1 MKRLGV
7 FVCECGLN
15 IARTV
20 DVNTIVTQIKR
31 IPGVVFATKNK
42 YLCSEPGQSAIKDT
56 IRQANLDHII
66 IAACS
71 PTLHETTFRRV
82 VESVGINP
90 YLCEIANIREQCSW
104 IHHDPQQAT
113 QKALHI
119 IKSIIAKTRLNTSLT
134 PIQVSLNKKALIVG
148 GGISGIQAALDIA
161 NSGYDVIIVE
171 KEASLGGHMAQL
183 SETFPTLDCSQ
194 CILTPKMVEVA
205 QHPQIT
211 IHTMTTITDISG
223 YVGKFTVNLH
233 KSPRYVLEDS
243 CDGCGDCAD
252 VCPIETPNPW
262 EQHLTTK
269 KAISIP
275 YPQAVPA
282 IYQIDLNHCIE
293 CFKCV
298 DICGKRQAINF
309 SQSETAL
316 TEEVGAI
323 IFATGYD
330 LYPLSENQEYGYGEH
345 MDVIDGLTFERI
357 LSASGPSQGEVKR
370 PSDNAIPKEVVFIQ
384 CVRSRNPE
392 KGVPYCSKICCMYTA
407 KHAMLYKHR
416 VPDGQAYIF
425 YMDIRAG
432 GKGYEEFIQTAIEE
446 YNVLYLRGRVSRV
459 FKDGNKLMVWGE
471 DTLTSR
477 KIEIAADLVVLATAV
492 TPAHNFQPLAN
503 KIRLNTDTYG
513 FLKEAHPK
521 LRSLESLTTGYFLA
535 GCAQAPRDIAETIA
549 QASGAASKVISLFSG
564 EVFHKEPTTIIL
576 NPNLCSGCG
585 TCIDTCPYQALQ
597 LDTEL
602 NQVKIIQALCEGC
615 GDCATSCRSHAL
627 ELRNCTDLQLYNMID
642 ALTHP

>member
-20 DVNTIVTQIKR
+20 DVDSLVTEITR
-31 IPGVVFATKNK
+31 VPGVVRAIKNK
-42 YLCSEPGQSAIKDT
+42 YLCSEPGQSVIKNT
-56 IRQANLDHII
+56 IRQAKLDHII

-82 VESVGINP
+82 VESIGLNP

-113 QKALHI
+113 KKALHI

-134 PIQVSLNKKALIVG
+134 PIQVPLIKKALIVG

-161 NSGYDVIIVE
+161 NSGYRVIIVE
-171 KEASLGGHMAQL
+171 KDASLGGHMAQL

-211 IHTMTTITDISG
+211 IHTNTTIHDVSG
-223 YVGKFTVNLH
+223 YVGKFTVTLQ
-233 KSPRYVLEDS
+233 KVPRYVLEDR
-243 CDGCGDCAD
+243 CDGCGDCAE
-252 VCPIETPNPW
+252 VCPVEIPNHW
-262 EQHLTTK
+262 EQDLTTK
-269 KAISIP
+269 KAISLP
-275 YPQAVPA
+275 YPQAVPSV
-282 IYQIDLNHCIE
+282 YQIDLNHCIQ

-309 SQSETAL
+309 SQSETAF

-330 LYPLSENQEYGYGEH
+330 LYPLTEDQEYGYGEH

-370 PSDNAIPKEVVFIQ
+370 PSDNTIPKEVVFIQ

-392 KGVPYCSKICCMYTA
+392 KGVLYCSKICCMYTA
-407 KHAMLYKHR
+407 KHAVLYKHR

-477 KIEIAADLVVLATAV
+477 KIEIAADLVVLATAI
-492 TPAHNFQPLAN
+492 TPPKNIQQLAN

-521 LRSLESLTTGYFLA
+521 LRPVESLTTGYFLA

-564 EVFHKEPTTIIL
+564 EVFHKEPTTITL
-576 NPNLCSGCG
+576 NPSRCSGCG

-597 LDTEL
+597 LDAEL
-602 NQVKIIQALCEGC
+602 NQVNIIEALCEGC
-615 GDCATSCRSHAL
+615 GDCVATCRSHAL

-642 ALTHP
+642 ALTHS

>member
-20 DVNTIVTQIKR
+20 DVDTIVTEIKR
-31 IPGVVFATKNK
+31 VPGVVLAVKNK
-42 YLCSEPGQSAIKDT
+42 YLCSEPGQSVIKDT

-82 VESVGINP
+82 VESMGINP

-134 PIQVSLNKKALIVG
+134 PIQVPLIKKALIVG

-161 NSGYDVIIVE
+161 NSGYHVIIVE
-171 KEASLGGHMAQL
+171 KDLSLGGHMAQL

-205 QHPQIT
+205 QHPYIT
-211 IHTMTTITDISG
+211 IHTNTTINDVSG
-223 YVGKFTVNLH
+223 YVGKFNVTFQ
-233 KSPRYVLEDS
+233 KSPRYVLEDL
-243 CDGCGDCAD
+243 CDGCGDCAE
-252 VCPIETPNPW
+252 VCPVEIPNPW

-275 YPQAVPA
+275 YPQAVPS
-282 IYQIDLNHCIE
+282 IYQIDLNHCIQ

-309 SQSETAL
+309 TQSETVF

-330 LYPLSENQEYGYGEH
+330 LYPLTEDQEYSYGEQ

-370 PSDNAIPKEVVFIQ
+370 PSDNTIPKEVVFIQ

-477 KIEIAADLVVLATAV
+477 KIEIAADLVVLATAI
-492 TPAHNFQPLAN
+492 TPAKNFQKLAN

-521 LRSLESLTTGYFLA
+521 LRPVESLTTGYFLA

-564 EVFHKEPTTIIL
+564 EVFHKEPTTITI
-576 NPNLCSGCG
+576 NPSRCSGCG
-585 TCIDTCPYQALQ
+585 TCIDTCPYQALH

-602 NQVKIIQALCEGC
+602 NQVNVIEALCEGC
-615 GDCATSCRSHAL
+615 GDCVASCRSHAL

>member
-1 MKRLGV
+1 MKRIGV

-20 DVNTIVTQIKR
+20 NVDYVVSDIKR
-31 IPGVVFATKNK
+31 VPGIILAAKNK
-42 YLCSEPGQSAIKDT
+42 YLCSEPGQTFIRET
-56 IRQANLDHII
+56 IRQAKLDHII

-71 PTLHETTFRRV
+71 PTLHESTFQRL
-82 VESVGINP
+82 VESMGINP

-119 IKSIIAKTRLNTSLT
+119 IKSIITKTRLNTGLT
-134 PIQVSLNKKALIVG
+134 PLQVPLIKKALIIG

-161 NSGYDVIIVE
+161 NSGYEVILVE

-194 CILTPKMVEVA
+194 CILTPQMVEVA
-205 QHPQIT
+205 QHPRIT
-211 IHTMTTITDISG
+211 LHTNTTINDISG
-223 YVGKFTVNLH
+223 YVGKFTVTLQ
-233 KSPRYVLEDS
+233 KSPRYVLEEV
-243 CDGCGDCAD
+243 CDGCGDCAE
-252 VCPIETPNPW
+252 VCPIEVPNPW
-262 EQHLTTK
+262 EQNLTTK

-275 YPQAVPA
+275 YPQAVPFT
-282 IYQIDLNHCIE
+282 YQIDLNHCIE
-293 CFKCV
+293 CFKCI

-309 SQSETAL
+309 SQSETCI

-330 LYPLSENQEYGYGEH
+330 LYPLTNDQEYSYGEH

-357 LSASGPSQGEVKR
+357 LSASGPTQGDVKR
-370 PSDNAIPKEVVFIQ
+370 PSDNTIPKEVVFIQ

-425 YMDIRAG
+425 YMYIRAG
-432 GKGYEEFIQTAIEE
+432 GKGYEEFIQTVIEE

-459 FKDGNKLMVWGE
+459 FKDGTKLIVWGE

-477 KIEIAADLVVLATAV
+477 KIEIAADLVVLATAI
-492 TPAHNFQPLAN
+492 TPSQDIQQLATR
-503 KIRLNTDTYG
+503 IRLNTDTHG

-521 LRSLESLTTGYFLA
+521 LRPVESLTAGYFLA

-549 QASGAASKVISLFSG
+549 QASGAASKVISLFSR
-564 EVFHKEPTTIIL
+564 EVFHKDPTTVTV
-576 NPNLCSGCG
+576 NPTLCSGCG
-585 TCIDTCPYQALQ
+585 TCIDTCPYQAIH
-597 LDTEL
+597 LDKEL
-602 NQVKIIQALCEGC
+602 HLVNIIEALCEGC
-615 GDCATSCRSHAL
+615 GDCAASCRSHAL
-627 ELRNCTDLQLYNMID
+627 ELRNCTDLQLFNMID
-642 ALTHP
+642 TLAQT

>member
-1 MKRLGV
+1 MKRLGI

-20 DVNTIVTQIKR
+20 DVDSIVTEIKR
-31 IPGVVFATKNK
+31 VPGVVLVTKNK
-42 YLCSEPGQSAIKDT
+42 YLCSEPGQSVIKDT
-56 IRQANLDHII
+56 MRQANLDCII

-82 VESVGINP
+82 VESMGINP
-90 YLCEIANIREQCSW
+90 YLCEIANIREHCSW

-119 IKSIIAKTRLNTSLT
+119 IKSIIAKTRLNSSLI
-134 PIQVSLNKKALIVG
+134 PIQVPLIKKALIIG

-171 KEASLGGHMAQL
+171 KDASLGGHMAQL

-205 QHPQIT
+205 QHPRIT
-211 IHTMTTITDISG
+211 IHTNTTIRDISG
-223 YVGKFTVNLH
+223 YVGKFTVTCH
-233 KSPRYVLEDS
+233 KSPRYVLEDL
-243 CDGCGDCAD
+243 CDGCGDCAE
-252 VCPIETPNPW
+252 VCPVEVPNPW
-262 EQHLTTK
+262 EQYLTTK

-275 YPQAVPA
+275 YPQAVPSV
-282 IYQIDLNHCIE
+282 YQIDLNHCIQ

-309 SQSETAL
+309 SQSETVF
-316 TEEVGAI
+316 TEEAGAI

-330 LYPLSENQEYGYGEH
+330 LYPLTEDQEYGYGKH

-370 PSDNAIPKEVVFIQ
+370 PSDNTIPKEVVFIQ

-432 GKGYEEFIQTAIEE
+432 GKGYEEFTQTAIEE

-459 FKDGNKLMVWGE
+459 FKEGNKLMVWGE

-477 KIEIAADLVVLATAV
+477 KIEIAADLVVLATAI
-492 TPAHNFQPLAN
+492 TPANNFQQLAN

-521 LRSLESLTTGYFLA
+521 LRPVESLTTGYFLA

-564 EVFHKEPTTIIL
+564 EVFYKEPTTITL
-576 NPNLCSGCG
+576 NPSLCSGCG
-585 TCIDTCPYQALQ
+585 TCVDTCPYQALQ
-597 LDTEL
+597 LNKEL
-602 NQVKIIQALCEGC
+602 NQVSIIEALCEGC
-615 GDCATSCRSHAL
+615 GDCAASCRSHAL